1 MLEQL
6 KNLAD
11 RLSGVSHPDKAS
23 SWIPGKIPK
32 PSLDTFGGWLEGRF
46 TKLVT
51 GESDSLT
58 LPPEDAVKQDGGHGV
73 SGPFTHYNT
82 ISSANN
88 SARSSPA
95 PPFVTPAYALPPTG
109 SAMSNKTSY
118 SYGSVPDLVK
128 RNQSPGPI
136 ASAMPAPPSIP
147 SIQAQLGN
155 HNNGSIAYT
164 NEYGPGPDLQ
174 TTKRSVNLDTGDE
187 TNVQEVAWWGSSV
200 DGGHQNHGRTPV
212 AKFEKVE
219 GMHGGMD
226 NEGFFSPMT
235 SQSFVIGSKV
245 SGTPV
250 SRPEQAG
257 SYVEDNEEDDLGLG
271 NSSRKEKETLKGES
285 SGENDKPRA
294 VPLETN
300 KSGMFVYL
308 FFLVYDSFDI
318 VKDAPASNSG
328 WFSRWW
334 GRKENT
340 SGGPVKANLGEESSF
355 YYDKELKRWVNKK
368 VRFFLPLFQAIVMTC
383 WICRQKGKHR
393 RRHLHLRHLPEH
405 KRHHQGDQ
413 SDMRVVHRLY
423 LLRHHPRH
431 HRRHQQ
437 HR

>member
-32 PSLDTFGGWLEGRF
+32 PSLDTLGGWLEGRF

-51 GESDSLT
+51 GESDSLA
-58 LPPEDAVKQDGGHGV
+58 LPQEDAVKQDDGHGL

-128 RNQSPGPI
+128 RNQSPGPT
-136 ASAMPAPPSIP
+136 ASVTQQGMPASVTLPSVP
-147 SIQAQLGN
+147 SVQTQLEN
-155 HNNGSIAYT
+155 HHNGSIAYT
-164 NEYGPGPDLQ
+164 NEYGSGSDLQ
-174 TTKRSVNLDTGDE
+174 TPKRSANPDTGDE

-200 DGGHQNHGRTPV
+200 NGGHRNNGRTPV

-235 SQSFVIGSKV
+235 SQSFVVGSKS

-250 SRPEQAG
+250 SRPEQAA
-257 SYVEDNEEDDLGLG
+257 SYVEENEEDDLGLG
-271 NSSRKEKETLKGES
+271 NSSRKEKETVKGES
-285 SGENDKPRA
+285 SGEKDKPRA
-294 VPLETN
+294 VPVETN

-308 FFLVYDSFDI
+308 FFGCTAHSISSKMLPHQIQDGFLVGGA
-318 VKDAPASNSG
+318 V
-328 WFSRWW
+328 
-334 GRKENT
+334 RKILL
-340 SGGPVKANLGEESSF
+340 VDL
-355 YYDKELKRWVNKK
+355 LKRIWEKR
-368 VRFFLPLFQAIVMTC
+368 VRSIMTKSSNAGS
-383 WICRQKGKHR
+383 I
-393 RRHLHLRHLPEH
+393 
-405 KRHHQGDQ
+405 KRYSSSCLYQDY
-413 SDMRVVHRLY
+413 SDDVLD
-423 LLRHHPRH
+423 L
-431 HRRHQQ
+431 
-437 HR
+437 